1 MHWEDEK
8 GVLCKVTSYIPN
20 WAGHGGWARPSH
32 TEGFGKMFVFALSKP
47 CVFLYLGLHTFEI
60 GGTASK
66 RAPGLTCPVMPSL
79 PRFLSPARNLPI
91 VHSLIPHA

>member
-1 MHWEDEK
+1 MHQEDEK

-47 CVFLYLGLHTFEI
+47 CVFLYLG
-60 GGTASK
+60 
-66 RAPGLTCPVMPSL
+66 
-79 PRFLSPARNLPI
+79 
-91 VHSLIPHA
+91 

>member
-20 WAGHGGWARPSH
+20 WAGHGEWAQPSH

-47 CVFLYLGLHTFEI
+47 CVFLYLG
-60 GGTASK
+60 
-66 RAPGLTCPVMPSL
+66 
-79 PRFLSPARNLPI
+79 
-91 VHSLIPHA
+91 